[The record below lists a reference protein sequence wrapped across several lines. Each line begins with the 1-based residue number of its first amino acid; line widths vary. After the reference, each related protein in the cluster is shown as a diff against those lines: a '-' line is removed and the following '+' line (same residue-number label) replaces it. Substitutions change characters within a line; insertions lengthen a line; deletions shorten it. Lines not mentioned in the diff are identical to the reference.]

1 MDIIKE
7 AIKLSCLSTEM
18 NPFQPRLFDMIDVKI
33 SKQFMDKI

>member
-18 NPFQPRLFDMIDVKI
+18 NPQPRLFDMIDVKI